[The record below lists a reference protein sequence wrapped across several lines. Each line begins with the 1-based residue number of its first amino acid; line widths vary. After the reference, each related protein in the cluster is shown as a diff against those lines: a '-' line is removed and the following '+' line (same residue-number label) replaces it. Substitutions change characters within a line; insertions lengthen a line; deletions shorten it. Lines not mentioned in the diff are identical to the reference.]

1 MSGRVSSFLLG
12 LPKPF
17 RFLLAGGGAA
27 AINWLVRFPLSWA
40 LPFFI
45 AVLAAAVIGMVVGF
59 ILYRGFVFPG
69 SGRAVLLQARDFFAV
84 NMISSGVVALLAMAF
99 LRLAI
104 QFGLEIQTAEAVAHA
119 AAIGLGAVL
128 NYLGH
133 SLITFGPRDRAAQ
146 I

>member
-1 MSGRVSSFLLG
+1 MKQNASAFLLS
-12 LPKPF
+12 LPRPL

-27 AINWLVRFPLSWA
+27 AINWLVRFPLSWVM
-40 LPFFI
+40 PFFM
-45 AVLAAAVIGMVVGF
+45 AVLAAALIGMVLGF

-69 SGRAVLLQARDFFAV
+69 SGRAVLQQARDFFAV

-99 LRLAI
+99 LHVSV
-104 QFGLEIQTAEAVAHA
+104 QFGLDIHVAEAVAHA

-133 SLITFGPRDRAAQ
+133 SLITFGPGDRAAQ
-146 I
+146 V